1 MLGVGKTGKGN
12 QTTKAD
18 YVQKLAK
25 VVGDNVELHDALRTR
40 EGENY
45 EFLKTIFRTQ
55 WSTKF
60 FERIVDAYL
69 KESKNG

>member
-25 VVGDNVELHDALRTR
+25 IVGDNVQLHDALRRR
-40 EGENY
+40 EGEHY
-45 EFLKTIFRTQ
+45 EFLKTVFRTQ
-55 WSTKF
+55 WSPSF
-60 FERIVDAYL
+60 FDRIVDAYL
-69 KESKNG
+69 EEKK

>member
-25 VVGDNVELHDALRTR
+25 IVGDNVQLHYALRRR
-40 EGENY
+40 EGEHY
-45 EFLKTIFRTQ
+45 EFLKTVFRTQ
-55 WSTKF
+55 WSAKF
-60 FERIVDAYL
+60 FDRIVDAYL
-69 KESKNG
+69 EESK

>member
-18 YVQKLAK
+18 YINSLAK
-25 VVGDNVELHDALRTR
+25 IVGKNPELHDALRKR
-40 EGENY
+40 EGEHY

-55 WSTKF
+55 WSTSF

-69 KESKNG
+69 KESKND

>member
-25 VVGDNVELHDALRTR
+25 SVGDNVQLHDALRRR
-40 EGENY
+40 EGEHY
-45 EFLKTIFRTQ
+45 EFLKTVFRTQ
-55 WSTKF
+55 WSAKF
-60 FERIVDAYL
+60 FDRIVDAYL
-69 KESKNG
+69 EESK

>member
-12 QTTKAD
+12 QTTNAD

-25 VVGDNVELHDALRTR
+25 IVGDNVQLHDALRRR
-40 EGENY
+40 EGEHY

-69 KESKNG
+69 KESK

>member
-1 MLGVGKTGKGN
+1 MIGVGKTGKGN

-18 YVQKLAK
+18 YVQKLAR
-25 VVGDNVELHDALRTR
+25 VVGDNVELHNALRKR
-40 EGENY
+40 KGEHY

-69 KESKNG
+69 KDNKS

>member
-18 YVQKLAK
+18 YINSLAK
-25 VVGDNVELHDALRTR
+25 IVSKNPELHNALKRR
-40 EGENY
+40 EGEHY
-45 EFLKTIFRTQ
+45 EFLKTVFRTQ
-55 WSTKF
+55 WSASF

-69 KESKNG
+69 KEIKND

>member
-1 MLGVGKTGKGN
+1 MLGVGKKGKGN

-25 VVGDNVELHDALRTR
+25 VVGDNVQLHDALRRR
-40 EGENY
+40 EGEHY
-45 EFLKTIFRTQ
+45 EFLKTVFRTQ

-69 KESKNG
+69 EENK

>member
-25 VVGDNVELHDALRTR
+25 IVGDNVELHDALRRR
-40 EGENY
+40 EGEHY
-45 EFLKTIFRTQ
+45 EFLKTVFRTQ

-69 KESKNG
+69 EESK